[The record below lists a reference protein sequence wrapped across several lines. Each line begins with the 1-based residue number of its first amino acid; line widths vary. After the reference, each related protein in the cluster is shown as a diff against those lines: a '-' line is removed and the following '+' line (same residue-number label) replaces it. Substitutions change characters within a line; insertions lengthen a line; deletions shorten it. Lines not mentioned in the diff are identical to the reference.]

1 MKQKTTGFGFTHEN
15 TESEVLE
22 IIDKTIKP
30 YKEKFNDAVILVGQN
45 ENKLYY
51 FIKQDAI
58 TTVIITLNEK
68 EVLFDIESTNELYR
82 WLFSLLIKMTCCTL
96 KSAKP
101 T

>member
-1 MKQKTTGFGFTHEN
+1 MKHKTMVFGFTHEN

-22 IIDKTIKP
+22 IIETTIKP
-30 YKEKFNDAVILVGQN
+30 YKEKFSDAEVLVGQN

-51 FIKQDAI
+51 FIKQNAI
-58 TTVIITLNEK
+58 TTVIITVNEK

-82 WLFSLLIKMTCCTL
+82 WFFSFLIKVTCCKL